1 MGVLVCYDDYTYDVI
16 NAYHLD
22 YLIDKGCV
30 IGYDD
35 TTEWQKNEDAEQDVI
50 LLTEVAGE
58 VVTSNPR

>member
-35 TTEWQKNEDAEQDVI
+35 TTEWQKNEDAEHDVI

-58 VVTSNPR
+58 VAAPNPR